1 MTNFIVVSLLKIVMS
16 QSQYLKMLEKEIQ
29 KINKKIDFKIMRGQ
43 DYRKEARDHKLML
56 RRMRYL
62 NRRSLAQRLIYF
74 LFQKN
79 ILTHA

>member
-1 MTNFIVVSLLKIVMS
+1 MS
-16 QSQYLKMLEKEIQ
+16 QSQYLRMLEKEIQ
-29 KINKKIDFKIMRGQ
+29 KINKKIDLKIMRGE
-43 DYRKEARDHKLML
+43 DYRKEARDHKLMF